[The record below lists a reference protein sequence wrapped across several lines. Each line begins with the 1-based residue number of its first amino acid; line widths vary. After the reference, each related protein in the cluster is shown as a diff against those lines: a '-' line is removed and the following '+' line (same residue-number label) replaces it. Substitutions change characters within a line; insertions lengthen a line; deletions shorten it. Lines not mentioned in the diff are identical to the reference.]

1 MNKLVYGFLAGG
13 LIAAP
18 GKATDTEWL
27 SLDQEIE
34 ALSASLNQNSGGGPN
49 WYGWLQ
55 ASWRYSND
63 DALEVETAPGS
74 GEFNDLSGLM
84 LDSVRLGVDGSVGD
98 YGYRIEY
105 DFADPSLNSTGV
117 DSNGDTF
124 GVEGFAGLLDAY
136 ITTMIADSVML
147 KIGSFRQPFVQGA
160 LLPRNRLLFLW
171 RSGIDQTF
179 SVRDLGVQFSGE
191 FETVDWYAAVQNGS
205 DGQGDEY
212 LFTGRVEVDV
222 VGGGVGDLEGAWG
235 AADEVAA
242 TVGLAIADDGAVDD
256 GFHWAIDAA
265 VTSGPLYV
273 GAKIVDFDD
282 GPFGVTDPVLG
293 VNTVDDTTPWN
304 ATISYMFT
312 DMWEAALRYEDADDT
327 DDSTAISFSINHYVQ
342 GHDIKW
348 TGEFR
353 TVDTDNAI
361 DDFDVFGLGV
371 SLSF

>member
-34 ALSASLNQNSGGGPN
+34 ALSASLSQDTGGGPN
-49 WYGWLQ
+49 IYGWFQ

-63 DALEVETAPGS
+63 LEIETPPGS
-74 GEFNDLSGLM
+74 GDFSDVSGAQ

-105 DFADPSLNSTGV
+105 DFADPSVSTTGT
-117 DSNGDTF
+117 DSGGDTF

-136 ITTMIADSVML
+136 VTTMIADSVMV
-147 KIGSFRQPFVQGA
+147 KIGNFRQPFVGGA
-160 LLPRNRLLFLW
+160 LIPRDRLLFLW
-171 RSGIDQTF
+171 RAGIDEAF
-179 SVRDLGVQFSGE
+179 ADRDLGFQFSGE
-191 FETVDWYAAVQNGS
+191 FETVDWYAAMQNGS
-205 DGQGDEY
+205 DGQADDY
-212 LFTGRVEVDV
+212 LFTGRVEIDV
-222 VGGGVGDLEGAWG
+222 VGGGVGEIEGAWG

-242 TVGLAIADDGAVDD
+242 TIGAAIADDGAVED

-265 VTSGPLYV
+265 LTSGPLYIA
-273 GAKIVDFDD
+273 AKIVDFDD
-282 GPFGVTDPVLG
+282 GPFGLTDSVTG
-293 VNTVDDTTPWN
+293 INTVDDTTPWN

-312 DMWEAALRYEDADDT
+312 DMWEVALRYEDADDT
-327 DDSTAISFSINHYVQ
+327 DDSTAISASVNRYVM

-353 TVDTDNAI
+353 TVDSDNATTG
-361 DDFDVFGLGV
+361 DFDVFGLGIT
-371 SLSF
+371 LSF

>member
-34 ALSASLNQNSGGGPN
+34 ALSASLNQDSGGGPN
-49 WYGWLQ
+49 IYGWFQ

-74 GEFNDLSGLM
+74 GEFNDLSGVM

-105 DFADPSLNSTGV
+105 DFADPSVPGGL

-136 ITTMIADSVML
+136 VTTMIADSVMV
-147 KIGSFRQPFVQGA
+147 KVGNFRQPFVGGA
-160 LLPRNRLLFLW
+160 LIPRDRLLFLW
-171 RSGIDQTF
+171 RTGIDQTF
-179 SVRDLGVQFSGE
+179 ADRDLGVQFSGE

-222 VGGGVGDLEGAWG
+222 VGGGVGDIEGAWG
-235 AADEVAA
+235 AGDEVAA
-242 TVGLAIADDGAVDD
+242 TVGLAIADDGQVDD
-256 GFHWAIDAA
+256 GLHWALDGA
-265 VTSGPLYV
+265 VTSGPLYF
-273 GAKIVDFDD
+273 AAALVDFDD
-282 GPFGVTDPVLG
+282 GPFGVGDPVIG
-293 VNTVDDTTPWN
+293 VNAVDDTTPWN
-304 ATISYMFT
+304 ATLSYMFT
-312 DMWEAALRYEDADDT
+312 DMYEAALRYEDADDD
-327 DDSTAISFSINHYVQ
+327 DDSNAISVSVNRYVQ

-348 TGEFR
+348 TAEWR
-353 TVDTDNAI
+353 SVDTDNAI
-361 DDFDVFGLGV
+361 DDFDIFGLGV